1 MSSSQ
6 GIYRGERLKSAKE
19 IQALFAGKAASV
31 GTYPYRLI
39 YKEAGERRGNYP
51 LQITFS
57 VPKRRFKKAVDRN
70 RIKRLCREA
79 FRLHKAELLLNW
91 PADRPQYAL
100 IILYVGQ
107 KEEKWKLM
115 NRKMRQ
121 ALQLFSAAVAATAN
135 GSAAEELL

>member
-1 MSSSQ
+1 MCSQ
-6 GIYRGERLKSAKE
+6 RIYRGERLKSAKE

-39 YKEAGERRGNYP
+39 YKEAEEKRGSYP
-51 LQITFS
+51 LQLTFS

-91 PADRPQYAL
+91 PEDRPQYVL

-115 NRKMRQ
+115 SRKMQ
-121 ALQLFSAAVAATAN
+121 KVLQLFSAVLGATAN
-135 GSAAEELL
+135 ETSSD